1 MQLKGGDAVNVSNS
15 ALVSAALAFAGATAL
30 GSAVAIHDDLPGE
43 PLGIS
48 VPMSVPVGLLAGWGA
63 GVAAPWP
70 MPVAALMAA
79 TAARGQ
85 GCGPCPGA
93 VCAVLGIGCFI
104 GTLVEPVTGRPG
116 SWSPMTRLAISM
128 NLAASTALVA
138 AGLRHSAAA
147 RTQRRQG

>member
-1 MQLKGGDAVNVSNS
+1 MNVTNR

-30 GSAVAIHDDLPGE
+30 GSAVAIHDHLPGE

-48 VPMSVPVGLLAGWGA
+48 VPLSVPVGLLAGWGA

-70 MPVAALMAA
+70 MPVAAVMAA
-79 TAARGQ
+79 TAGRRQ
-85 GCGPCPGA
+85 GYGPCPGA
-93 VCAVLGIGCFI
+93 VCAVLGIGCII

-116 SWSPMTRLAISM
+116 SWSPMTSVAISM

-147 RTQRRQG
+147 RN